1 MILVIVLYAA
11 LASTFV
17 IAKQVIALAK
27 PFFIIGFR
35 MILAGSVLTGYLYFK
50 NRESLFVKREDYW
63 LFGQVALF
71 HIYFAFVPE
80 FWALQYVSSI
90 KTNFMYSATPFIA
103 AFLSFMLLGERLNTQ
118 KWIGMLL
125 GICSLAPLFL
135 MEQEFALIDGAWLSL
150 PDLVLFG
157 AVCSASYA
165 WFLVKKL
172 MDKGYRLPL
181 INGLAMIGGGVGAL
195 LTSIIFEGI
204 AESPIYDLVPFL
216 KNICLLI
223 LVANILV
230 YNLYGYLLQRYS
242 ITFVA
247 LSGLLCPIFGALFG
261 WFFLHEILFWNHLFS
276 LGGLSIAL
284 YLFQTADVRADH

>member
-17 IAKQVIALAK
+17 IAKQVVALAK

-35 MILAGSVLTGYLYFK
+35 MMLAGSLLTGYVYIK
-50 NRESLFVKREDYW
+50 NRASFSINREDYW
-63 LFGQVALF
+63 LFGKVALF
-71 HIYFAFVPE
+71 HIYLAFVPE
-80 FWALQYVSSI
+80 FWSLQYVSSI
-90 KTNFMYSATPFIA
+90 KTNLMYSATPFIA
-103 AFLSFMLLGERLNTQ
+103 AFLSFMLLGERLNPQ

-125 GICSLAPLFL
+125 GICSLMPLFL
-135 MEQEFALIDGAWLSL
+135 LQQELALIDGVWLSL
-150 PDLVLFG
+150 PDVVLFG

-172 MDKGYRLPL
+172 MDKGYQLPL
-181 INGLAMIGGGVGAL
+181 INGLAMLGGGLGAL
-195 LTSIIFEGI
+195 LTSLFFEGV
-204 AESPIYDLVPFL
+204 AESPIYDFLPFL
-216 KNICLLI
+216 KYIFLLI

-261 WFFLHEILFWNHLFS
+261 WFFLHEALSWNHLFS
-276 LGGLSIAL
+276 LVGLSVAL
-284 YLFQTADVRADH
+284 YIFQTANARADQ